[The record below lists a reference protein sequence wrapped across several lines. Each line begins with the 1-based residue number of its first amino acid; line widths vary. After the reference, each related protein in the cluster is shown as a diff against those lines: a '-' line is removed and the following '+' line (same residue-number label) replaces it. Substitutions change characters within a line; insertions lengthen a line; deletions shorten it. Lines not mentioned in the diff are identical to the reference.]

1 MASII
6 SLKDIPSLS
15 QLYRIKQIAG
25 PDSESTDSDLPTPNQ
40 AFNDKI
46 CTIQED
52 ITLLEVDAV
61 VNAANN
67 SLLGGG
73 GVDGAIHRAAG
84 RELYEECKTLNGC
97 DTGEAK
103 ITKAYRLPSK
113 KIIHTVGPVYR
124 SATASEALLR
134 GCYRNSLQL
143 AVDNDCKSIAFC
155 AISTGIYGYPG
166 VAAAKVAI
174 GETHSFLGTPA
185 GEKLDKIIFCNFLD
199 KDVRIYSKLLPMYFP
214 PTEADLSQTGEYGV
228 IPIGDRLPTDQV
240 NEESRT
246 SVAEEAV
253 LDVLSFR
260 YDRKLT
266 RPDRHRR
273 NALQLKKIVTMM
285 EFLQHSRM
293 PPPNPSLPMSMS
305 STSTA
310 IDPKPEIAAP
320 PTTEDSAQMVMESTE
335 SMYTEPWMVVGN
347 RSMLTEKTES
357 TQVPIEAS
365 MSGKALD
372 ITLETLSESSKTL
385 SRETISMAET
395 VKTATEQSRA
405 P

>member
-124 SATASEALLR
+124 SAAASEDLLR

-174 GETHSFLGTPA
+174 GETHSFLTTPA

-228 IPIGDRLPTDQV
+228 IPIGDKLPTDQV
-240 NEESRT
+240 NEESQT

-260 YDRKLT
+260 SDQRLT
-266 RPDRHRR
+266 KPDRHRR
-273 NALQLKKIVTMM
+273 NALQLEKIVTTMKS
-285 EFLQHSRM
+285 LQQSRI
-293 PPPNPSLPMSMS
+293 PPPNPSHPMSM
-305 STSTA
+305 TSTP
-310 IDPKPEIAAP
+310 IDPQPEIAAP
-320 PTTEDSAQMVMESTE
+320 PTTEDSALMAIESSET
-335 SMYTEPWMVVGN
+335 MYTVLWTVVSN
-347 RSMLTEKTES
+347 APMLIENTES
-357 TQVPIEAS
+357 TQVPVKAS
-365 MSGKALD
+365 MSAKALD
-372 ITLETLSESSKTL
+372 IKMETLSESSKTL
-385 SRETISMAET
+385 SRETTPMVET
-395 VKTATEQSRA
+395 VEVAKEPSKA

>member
-6 SLKDIPSLS
+6 PLKDIPSLS
-15 QLYRIKQIAG
+15 QLYRSKHIAV
-25 PDSESTDSDLPTPNQ
+25 PDSDSTNSSLPTPNQ

-46 CTIQED
+46 CTIQDD
-52 ITLLEVDAV
+52 ITVLEVDAV

-124 SATASEALLR
+124 SAATSEDLLR

-166 VAAAKVAI
+166 TAAAKVAI

-185 GEKLDKIIFCNFLD
+185 GEKLDKVIFCNFLD

-228 IPIGDRLPTDQV
+228 IPNGDKLPTDQV
-240 NEESRT
+240 NEETRT

-253 LDVLSFR
+253 FDVLSFR
-260 YDRKLT
+260 SDRRLT
-266 RPDRHRR
+266 KPGRHQR
-273 NALQLKKIVTMM
+273 NALQLKKIVATMKS
-285 EFLQHSRM
+285 LQQSRM
-293 PPPNPSLPMSMS
+293 PPPNPSLPTSMS

-320 PTTEDSAQMVMESTE
+320 PTTEDSAQMFAEPTE
-335 SMYTEPWMVVGN
+335 ILYPELWTMVGN
-347 RSMLTEKTES
+347 PMILKERTES
-357 TQVPIEAS
+357 TQILIEAP
-365 MSGKALD
+365 MSAKTSD
-372 ITLETLSESSKTL
+372 IEMETLSESSKTV
-385 SRETISMAET
+385 SREASPMAET
-395 VKTATEQSRA
+395 VEPATEQSRA